1 MHLKTYRYGEAK
13 GLPGLSV
20 GVTRQVPR
28 GVKKTEYVSGG
39 YFDVW
44 LPVLSPSKELV
55 SAYMGGKIPWK
66 DFAKRYRKEMSKPDP
81 RSVIRLIA
89 AMAAKHPVNLGC
101 FCEDES
107 RCHRSL
113 LYQLVMEEAEEDGGS
128 KPCDMPEVE

>member
-1 MHLKTYRYGEAK
+1 MHLRTYRYGEAR
-13 GLPGLSV
+13 GLTGLSV

-28 GVKKTEYVSGG
+28 GVKKEDYVRGG

-44 LPVLSPSKELV
+44 LPMLSPSKELV
-55 SAYMGGKIPWK
+55 AGYMGGKIPWQ
-66 DFAKRYRKEMSKPDP
+66 DFAKRYRKEMSGPDA

-113 LYQLVMEEAEEDGGS
+113 LYELAMAEAEERGGS
-128 KPCDMPEVE
+128 PPCDMPEVL